1 MFLFHLATRSSTYD
15 LKLCDDKILHM
26 EKDNIQNLWSTICAA
41 LRNKRT
47 ETYIEKKISSTPLAT
62 FVFNSISTLS
72 YIKQFRRIFLFVV
85 LIAIIETITINS

>member
-1 MFLFHLATRSSTYD
+1 
-15 LKLCDDKILHM
+15 M

-72 YIKQFRRIFLFVV
+72 YIKQFHRIFLFVESFLLYV
-85 LIAIIETITINS
+85 IHILLIAIIETITINS